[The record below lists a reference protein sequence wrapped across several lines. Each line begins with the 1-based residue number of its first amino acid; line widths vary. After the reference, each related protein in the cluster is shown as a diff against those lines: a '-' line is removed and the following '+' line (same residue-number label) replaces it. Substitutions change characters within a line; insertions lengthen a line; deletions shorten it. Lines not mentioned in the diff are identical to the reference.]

1 MKLAKEAVVESQDIL
16 NSRSLKHWGELPPA
30 PADAGLSEGAT
41 VHCGWGR
48 LLFGQTFET
57 AAALAEAFSLEH
69 PDERDIALYVRDP
82 HVVIAHAP
90 HALFLDPSF
99 TFRLDLRAERH
110 RDSRQE
116 GIIVRM
122 ASEADEAAIN
132 RIYLARRMVPMK
144 TEFLAE
150 AAEREDVYVLV
161 AEDRASGDML
171 GVTMG
176 VDHVEAFN
184 DLEQGSSL
192 WALAVDPQA
201 SLPRVGVTLTSALS
215 DHFRKRGREFMD
227 LSVMHDNQEAIALYR
242 KLGFV
247 QVPVYCVKARNT
259 INEPLFVA
267 RNTEDKLNV
276 YAQILVDEAR
286 RRGIRVD
293 IIDAGAGL
301 FELSLGGR
309 RIACRESLTDLTS
322 AVALSR
328 CDDKVLTRNLV
339 TRAGIKMPAQTIVED
354 EDVLYEFLERHG
366 RIVVKPARGEQGR
379 AVSVDIRTRKAARS
393 AYRAARAVDDRV
405 VAEALVD
412 GDDLRVIVIDKQA
425 VAAAVRRPPSI
436 TGDGESCIRDLIKRQ
451 SRRRE
456 TATSGESTIPC
467 DAETERCVASE
478 GYDMDTVLPS
488 GKSIVVRKTANLHTG
503 GTIHDVTDDI
513 HPVVREAAIAVAD
526 ALAIPVT
533 GIDFIVPD
541 VTGSEYW
548 MIEANERPGL
558 ANHEPQPT
566 AERFIDFLFPDT
578 AV

>member
-1 MKLAKEAVVESQDIL
+1 MKLAKEAVVESHDIL

-30 PADAGLSEGAT
+30 PADAGLSEGAN

-48 LLFGQTFET
+48 LLFGQTFDT
-57 AAALAEAFSLEH
+57 AEALAEALSLEH

-110 RDSRQE
+110 QDSPQE
-116 GIIVRM
+116 GIVVRR

-144 TEFLAE
+144 TEFLAQ
-150 AAEREDVYVLV
+150 AAEREDVYVLI

-201 SLPRVGVTLTSALS
+201 SLPRVGITLTRALS
-215 DHFRKRGREFMD
+215 DHFRKRGRQFMD

-267 RNTEDKLNV
+267 RNTEDRLNI

-354 EDVLYEFLERHG
+354 EDVLDAFLERHG

-393 AYRAARAVDDRV
+393 AYRAARAVGDCV

-412 GDDLRVIVIDKQA
+412 GDDLRVIVIDRQV

-456 TATSGESTIPC
+456 AATSGESTIPC
-467 DAETERCVASE
+467 DPETERCVASE
-478 GYDMDTVLPS
+478 GYDMDSVLPS

-513 HPVVREAAIAVAD
+513 HPVVREAAITVAD
-526 ALAIPVT
+526 ALSIPVT

-541 VTGSEYW
+541 VSGSKYW

-566 AERFIDFLFPDT
+566 SERFIDFLFPDT